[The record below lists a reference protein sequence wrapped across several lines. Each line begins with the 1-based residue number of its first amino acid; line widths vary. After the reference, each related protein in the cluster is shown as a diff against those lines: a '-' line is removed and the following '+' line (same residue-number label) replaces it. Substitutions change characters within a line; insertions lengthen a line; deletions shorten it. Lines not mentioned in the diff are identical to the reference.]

1 MITILVI
8 LSILLLSSIFVIINL
23 LRKYEN
29 VEDDNEY
36 MLGWINK
43 FNISIIH
50 ILKRIKDIDR
60 KGLFESDDD
69 VGSIFKEL
77 KDLINTLENLVVKT
91 DDK

>member
-1 MITILVI
+1 MIAILVI

>member
-1 MITILVI
+1 MITVIVI

-43 FNISIIH
+43 FNLSIVH

-60 KGLFESDDD
+60 KGLFESDDE
-69 VGSIFKEL
+69 VGNIFKDL
-77 KDLINTLENLVVKT
+77 KDLVNTLENLVLKI
-91 DDK
+91 DEK